1 VSVAWLT
8 AARVARRFFG
18 ALGLVLPLFALPA
31 LAARG
36 ADLLGDRVALGLV
49 SALAPLSTGLPVP
62 DCEPAV
68 LTETELASYAPASR
82 VARGPTQI
90 ARAAKRGSKPGA
102 AHALYISSAQVLALA
117 SRRALPNAVPVR
129 ASAEHPAG
137 LQLRG
142 VSALG
147 VGLQDGDVLTEAG
160 GQRASSVAGVVGVV
174 LAARARHS
182 AEISGHFF
190 RGNVPY
196 LVRVEQP
203 YPPGS

>member
-8 AARVARRFFG
+8 ASRVARRLSG
-18 ALGLVLPLFALPA
+18 ALGLVLPLLAVPA

-49 SALAPLSTGLPVP
+49 TALAPLSAWLPAP
-62 DCEPAV
+62 DSEPSV
-68 LTETELASYAPASR
+68 LTETELASYAPATR
-82 VARGPTQI
+82 VARGPTQMV
-90 ARAAKRGSKPGA
+90 RATKRGSKPGA
-102 AHALYISSAQVLALA
+102 AHAIYISSAQVLALA
-117 SRRALPNAVPVR
+117 SRRALPNAVPVP
-129 ASAEHPAG
+129 ASPEHPAG

-160 GQRASSVAGVVGVV
+160 GQRASSVAAVVGIV

-182 AEISGHFF
+182 PEISGHFF

-196 LVRVEQP
+196 VVRVEQP
-203 YPPGS
+203 YPPGT

>member
-1 VSVAWLT
+1 
-8 AARVARRFFG
+8 
-18 ALGLVLPLFALPA
+18 

-36 ADLLGDRVALGLV
+36 ADLLADRIALGLV
-49 SALAPLSTGLPVP
+49 TALAPLSAV
-62 DCEPAV
+62 EPAPDSEPEL
-68 LTETELASYAPASR
+68 LTETELASYAPATR
-82 VARGPTQI
+82 VARGPTQT
-90 ARAAKRGSKPGA
+90 ARAAKRSSKAGA
-102 AHALYISSAQVLALA
+102 AHAIYISSAQVLALA

-129 ASAEHPAG
+129 ASSEHPAG

-160 GQRASSVAGVVGVV
+160 GQRASSVAAVIGIV

-182 AEISGHFF
+182 PEISGHFF

-196 LVRVEQP
+196 SVRVEQP
-203 YPPGS
+203 YPPGT